1 MNSKKTR
8 TVRASSKERVWGPS
22 RKRISSGTAACLPH
36 RERSD
41 AGGAAGLDA
50 GADGFWL
57 VRLYSGPRDDWTA
70 TTETL
75 SGAESSRG
83 R

>member
-1 MNSKKTR
+1 MR
-8 TVRASSKERVWGPS
+8 IARASSKERDCGPS
-22 RKRISSGTAACLPH
+22 RKRISSGTAGSLPH
-36 RERSD
+36 WERSD

-50 GADGFWL
+50 GTGRSWL
-57 VRLYSGPRDDWTA
+57 VRLYSGPREDWTA

-83 R
+83 RWLAV